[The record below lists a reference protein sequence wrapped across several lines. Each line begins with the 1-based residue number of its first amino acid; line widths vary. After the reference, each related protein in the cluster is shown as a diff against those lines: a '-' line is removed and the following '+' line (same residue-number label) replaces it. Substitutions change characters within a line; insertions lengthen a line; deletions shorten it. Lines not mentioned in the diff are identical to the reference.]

1 MQIFSDDKPSVS
13 LVLGGGGFV
22 GSALRRSLS
31 ADNREVTV
39 LSRSPPSILHANE
52 TWITGDFADE
62 ALLDSV
68 LRPGMDVYH
77 LISGAVPA
85 KGNWDVEQ
93 EILSSVIPTL
103 KLLKAAVAKGVRR
116 IIYVSSGGTV
126 YGVPTS
132 VPIREDAPTD
142 PISAYGVAKLAVE
155 KYLALFERH
164 HGLSYRILRVANPY
178 GPGQL
183 PNRQQGVVAN
193 LLYQALSG
201 RPFEIWGDGSAARD
215 FIHVDDVAR
224 SLRAA
229 ADYEGDER
237 IFNIGSG
244 VAIPI
249 SKIVDDIAQAMKI
262 TSPSIIH
269 HPSRQHDVPVN
280 CLDIGK
286 AKFELGW
293 TPNSSWPTGI
303 DSIVF
308 WLKNQMNDD
317 QV

>member
-244 VAIPI
+244 VATSISTIANDISNTLGLTGHPI
-249 SKIVDDIAQAMKI
+249 K
-262 TSPSIIH
+262 H
-269 HPSRQHDVPVN
+269 HEARAYDVPVN
-280 CLDIGK
+280 FLNTDR
-286 AKFELGW
+286 ALRSLGW
-293 TPNSSWPTGI
+293 SPSLKWPLGLGATAE
-303 DSIVF
+303 
-308 WLKNQMNDD
+308 WMRQHLAL
-317 QV
+317 